1 MDEYEARRF
10 EREIEMT
17 ATSTRSRA
25 RSRFKPA
32 RLKLSEIPARP
43 VLQRHSL
50 HDQLVAKLREMIL
63 NNELRAGSALP
74 EKMLCESFGVS
85 RTPLR
90 EAFKV
95 LASEGLI
102 ELRPHRTPRI
112 TLIDPDEITAVFE
125 VMVALERLAGLR
137 AASLATPTEIA
148 AVDPMHEQ
156 LLALHPDGPRAA
168 YFHMNQQIHAAS
180 ARLTH
185 NPAPLTTSAPLTA

>member
-1 MDEYEARRF
+1 
-10 EREIEMT
+10 MT

-32 RLKLSEIPARP
+32 RMKLSEIPARP

-125 VMVALERLAGLR
+125 VMVALERLVGLR
-137 AASLATPTEIA
+137 TASLATPKEIA
-148 AVDPMHEQ
+148 AIDAMHAQ
-156 LLALHPDGPRAA
+156 LVAPPRHGSPPRQ
-168 YFHMNQQIHAAS
+168 FCHNQP
-180 ARLTH
+180 T
-185 NPAPLTTSAPLTA
+185 